1 MGLATS
7 GIIRAEGVRV
17 TSAQNTDLV
26 VIQRVDTTTNQ
37 YTPRTITAQNLV
49 ETMPLGLTSGAVVF
63 GGASGQIAQDPTNFA
78 YNSGTAVLTV
88 TSGVTVTAGPV
99 ALTNGNI
106 TLGTAGNGI
115 QIKEGTNARMGT
127 ATLASGTVTVSNT
140 SVTANTRIFLNRA
153 NINGSSAIGS
163 LSVGTVTANTSFVI
177 NSLASN
183 ATVATGDTSIVNWL
197 LVEHT

>member
-115 QIKEGTNARMGT
+115 QIKEGTNATMGT
-127 ATLASGTVTVSNT
+127 GTLSSGAATINTTKVTSSSRIFISDQGGTVTN
-140 SVTANTRIFLNRA
+140 L
-153 NINGSSAIGS
+153 GS
-163 LSVGTVTANTSFVI
+163 LYEDNASRVAGTSFTI
-177 NSLASN
+177 KSSN
-183 ATVATGDTSIVNWL
+183 ILDSSNFVWL
-197 LVEHT
+197 ILEPS